1 MAAVDDRALRE
12 EAGAAKPED
21 APVGQVWLKAG
32 QQEAVPLGLH
42 TASRA
47 ARVHRGREQPAGEEP
62 SVVVCFPSAEEEVA
76 PEVEGARALAP
87 NAVVLV
93 LAPSP
98 SLRLARAALG
108 AGAGGLLHGG
118 MSPEQI
124 HRAVRV
130 ALQGETVLPRSLLSE
145 WVAEHR
151 PPDLGV
157 LLSAR
162 RRKILE
168 LVTEG
173 LSNAEI
179 AGRLFLSEST
189 IKQHL
194 HGAYRALGVR
204 NRIGAATL
212 LRRCGKGHG
221 RKAAAKAAIAASG
234 GVDG

>member
-1 MAAVDDRALRE
+1 M
-12 EAGAAKPED
+12 
-21 APVGQVWLKAG
+21 
-32 QQEAVPLGLH
+32 
-42 TASRA
+42 
-47 ARVHRGREQPAGEEP
+47 
-62 SVVVCFPSAEEEVA
+62 VVCFPSAEEEVA

-93 LAPSP
+93 YAPSP
-98 SLRLARAALG
+98 NLRLARAAMR

-118 MSPEQI
+118 MSPGQVL
-124 HRAVRV
+124 RAVRV
-130 ALQGETVLPRSLLSE
+130 ALRGETVLPRSLLSE

-151 PPDLGV
+151 PLDLGA

-179 AGRLFLSEST
+179 AGRLHLSESA

-194 HGAYRALGVR
+194 GAAYKALGVR
-204 NRIGAATL
+204 NR
-212 LRRCGKGHG
+212 RE
-221 RKAAAKAAIAASG
+221 AAALSRRGWTSIRP
-234 GVDG
+234 

>member
-1 MAAVDDRALRE
+1 MAAVSERALRE

-21 APVGQVWLKAG
+21 APLGQVWLKAG

-42 TASRA
+42 AASRA
-47 ARVHRGREQPAGEEP
+47 ARIHRGREQPAGEEP

-118 MSPEQI
+118 MSPEQVL
-124 HRAVRV
+124 RAVRV

-145 WVAEHR
+145 WVAEQR
-151 PPDLGV
+151 PPDLGAV
-157 LLSAR
+157 LSAR
-162 RRKILE
+162 QRKILG
-168 LVTEG
+168 LLAEG
-173 LSNAEI
+173 STNAEI
-179 AGRLFLSEST
+179 AGRLHLSEST

-194 HGAYRALGVR
+194 RAAYKALGVR
-204 NRIGAATL
+204 NR
-212 LRRCGKGHG
+212 RE
-221 RKAAAKAAIAASG
+221 AAALSRRGWTSIRP
-234 GVDG
+234 